1 MAPVEGCQVVRHQ
14 QEKLAAV
21 QPHAPA
27 PRRHW
32 TIAGVNCSAFRNQA
46 SVDEDFLPEG
56 TDFVARRR
64 RRSEEHTSEL
74 QSLMRI
80 SYDVFCLKKKKN
92 THTNTKPKNKY
103 TISNPTS

>member
-32 TIAGVNCSAFRNQA
+32 TIAGINCSAFRNQA

-64 RRSEEHTSEL
+64 RDVLHQRHVGGDIMTPDRKSTRLNSSHYCAA
-74 QSLMRI
+74 RI
-80 SYDVFCLKKKKN
+80 
-92 THTNTKPKNKY
+92 
-103 TISNPTS
+103 PTSA